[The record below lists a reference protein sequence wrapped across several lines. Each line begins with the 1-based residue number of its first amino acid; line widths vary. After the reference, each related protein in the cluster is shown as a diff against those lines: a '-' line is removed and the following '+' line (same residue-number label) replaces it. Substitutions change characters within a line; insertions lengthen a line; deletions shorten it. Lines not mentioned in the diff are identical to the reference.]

1 MYSYYAFYFFLA
13 LADASSGKKTLGKI
27 NDKLKFGISFMR
39 WSVMIHFLA
48 IICDQISCHFLSM
61 FCFNFNSCYL

>member
-27 NDKLKFGISFMR
+27 NDKLKFGIIFVIKSA
-39 WSVMIHFLA
+39 VT
-48 IICDQISCHFLSM
+48 SCQ
-61 FCFNFNSCYL
+61 CFALILTHAT